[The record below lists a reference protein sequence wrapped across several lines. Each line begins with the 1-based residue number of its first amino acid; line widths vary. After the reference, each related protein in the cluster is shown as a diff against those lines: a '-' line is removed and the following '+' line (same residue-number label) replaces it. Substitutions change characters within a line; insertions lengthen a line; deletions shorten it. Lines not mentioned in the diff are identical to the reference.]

1 MSNDTSIAI
10 IGIAGRFPQA
20 SDMDAFWDNLKNGRE
35 GITFFTDTELLA
47 AGVSPQDLSQPDY
60 VKARAVLEGVELF
73 DAEFFGYNSREA
85 QWMDPQQRIFLEQA
99 HVALENAGYACGDAP
114 LNIGVFAGCSV
125 SSYLLSNLLSS
136 GEIDAGVGNMQV
148 MIGNDKDYLASRTSY
163 KLNLIGPSLSV
174 QTACS
179 TSLTA
184 VHVAC
189 QSLLGGECDMALAG
203 GSCVSLPQVS
213 GYLYQE
219 GSIASPDGHCRPFD
233 AQAKGTNGG
242 SGVGV
247 VLLKR
252 FEEAL
257 ADGDHIYAIIKG
269 SAINN
274 DGTDKV
280 GFTAPSQNGQAAVI
294 AEALAL
300 ANVDASEIGYIEAH
314 GTATPVGD
322 PIEIA
327 ALTQVFQKTVKKT
340 GFCAI
345 GSIKSNLGHLDAA
358 AGIAGLLKTILA
370 LKNRQI
376 PASLNFTRP
385 NPKIKFEN
393 SPFFVPTQTVD
404 WTTENHQPRRAG
416 VSSFGI
422 GGSNVHV
429 ILEEFTTPPRDNSQ
443 GPHLLVFSA
452 KSPDALNRMREN
464 FAQYLERNPTVN
476 LSDTAHTLQVGRR
489 AFQYRQAI
497 VTTDVA
503 DALRQLRL
511 PLEAVP
517 ATATDIAFLFTGQGV
532 PILNV
537 GRALYDEVD
546 FFKNTV
552 NECSKWLEPLLGL
565 SIAHLIYPTQEDT
578 SRAERSLAET
588 KFAQPALL
596 IIEYALTRLLQ
607 QCGIEPR
614 ALLGHSLGQYCAAVI
629 ADIFS
634 IQDALVLV
642 AQRGEAMQS
651 LQQGGMTSVQLSEED
666 ARTYIKNTT
675 LDIAAVNS
683 HDTCVIAGHESELET
698 LENKL
703 QKNGVGY
710 KRSPV
715 NRAFH
720 SSMTESCLKNIE
732 IAVQKIRIQAASTP
746 LLCNVTGDWLTSDH
760 ASDPKYWSKHT
771 RSSVRFSDCL
781 QTLARQGEMQWLE
794 IGPAPIL
801 SGIVKRNKFS
811 DTHIRAVPTFSG
823 KGKQELLQI
832 LGQLWRSGFS
842 LNWNAIREITS
853 QEKAPQRIPLPTY
866 PFELKR
872 YWIDPKPVEGAQV
885 NVQNVQQQP
894 VQLTAQEKITESLY
908 FSKWIKSESVE
919 TTLTFSNVLFFDPQT
934 NQGNEIIE
942 KLSGLDVAVLTI
954 NSLDQLDLIHSREW
968 DAIIYAWPLKHTG
981 HKFDDGALEYSFY
994 ALMEVAQALS
1004 RSTQVQSASFIVLTK
1019 YSADPIQNDV
1029 VDPYQASILGAAR
1042 EIPKEISWLQS
1053 RCIDITT
1060 AQSTNTIL
1068 KEIFDTRGDYFVA
1081 LRAQDRYCWTLAPLK
1096 NELTVHSLPL
1106 KKNGTYWIVGGTGG
1120 VGMTIARYLAKHY
1133 QSKLVISGR
1142 QALLTASVETCAPK
1156 DWLHKRFKTIERKN
1170 NITTILQRQGLA
1182 DLLSLYSASLVWEY
1196 LKSSKLD
1203 FQSNTSIE
1211 LDVLEKK
1218 LGIKENYH
1226 KFFVFMID
1234 LLTRQKLISRTDKSI
1249 QILSQPE
1256 ESGRIRQEILKHH
1269 ADFEGMIDFMHYCA
1283 RHYQQVLCG
1292 ETSGAGVLYPDGSA
1306 SKMLEA
1312 VSKTAEHSSIR
1323 NQLDLMSEWCRKIS
1337 KENTNGPLRILE
1349 IGGGHGMLTDSVL
1362 NEIGEVEYY
1371 FTDIGKTF
1379 VDARSEQTKK
1389 QGEQRVTCK
1398 ILDISKDPRIQGFA
1412 LGQFDWVLAMNVVH
1426 ATPDIE
1432 DTLRHI
1438 RSLLKPGGQLI
1449 LLETVRQEDWV
1460 DIVWGLTPG
1469 WWTFNDTEI
1478 RISSPLLSTKKW
1490 SEVLENNGFDDFFST
1505 TDTTSNHDA
1514 ALMLA
1519 RSTQTYE
1526 QFNAKIRSDIEE
1538 LQALGSEVLLLS
1550 ADVGDERSMQD
1561 AKDKIETRFGAPDAI
1576 IHCAMVLEDSP
1587 LSAKTRTQAQ
1597 RVLHPK
1603 VHGLRVL
1610 DKILGDSHLDFLAFF
1625 SSLSSIDPG
1634 PGQFDY
1640 AAANAVI
1647 DAYARSTSHGQRHVI
1662 SINWNRWE
1670 ESGYVSRLN
1679 EAHQIS
1685 QGQISK
1691 NIPLDIDS
1699 LWTLSEHRIQDV
1711 SLLPGTALIEYVV
1724 RFAVDIFKAYPIEI
1738 NQLQYVSPCR
1748 LTQPNRNQLRLTLKD
1763 LGSREYGFDFKLN
1776 DDSIPNATGTIC
1788 PAHVINRVQTDIES
1802 WMNDCTFELNA
1813 NQNQTTPVAQ
1823 LGPRWQCLKVAK
1835 FNQDQSRA
1843 YALISLDDDFTED
1856 FNNHI
1861 LHPALLDVATG
1872 FACSG
1877 QYLPVG
1883 MSHLIVYDRLPATFF
1898 SLVEIETQNGHPIL
1912 NIQLV
1917 SKDGVTLACI
1927 DGYMLR
1933 PVQSR
1938 HILRQSRPGQIESL
1952 SLVEDTIHELRPDEV
1967 EIEVIAA
1974 GLNFKDVLIASGL
1987 LPSGVD
1993 HSDQY
1998 LLFGAECSG
2007 RIKRVGHRAQK
2018 QWDIGDEV
2026 IATAPGAL
2034 AEFVIVP
2041 GAQVFN
2047 KPPSLTFA
2055 QSASIPVA
2063 FATAYFALHTLGRI
2077 QSGQR
2082 VLIHSASGGV
2092 GLAAIQIAKQAGAE
2106 IFATAG
2112 HDSKRNYLNE
2122 LGIPHVMDSRSSDF
2136 ARQIM
2141 DITQGEGVDLVLNAL
2156 SGSQMLASLDLVAKN
2171 GVFLELGKRD
2181 ILANADLPLRL
2192 FDKGIG
2198 FFAIDFTPEHRDYSS
2213 VIHQVLEKI
2222 NLGVY
2227 QPLPHTLY
2235 SMRKAPE
2242 AFQFMLESKHIGK
2255 IILAPNPVF
2264 ANDQGFKQP
2273 QPPSPQEAINISK
2286 GLSDEQGWEVF
2297 TLSLQSRRSQ
2307 IAVIP
2312 ADSDIF
2318 AHQAISQ
2325 NISHD
2330 LIVMSDHQT
2339 ILESSGH
2346 SNIAW
2351 ETPTQ
2356 KKLAGIWQSVL
2367 GHEVTRS
2374 EDNFFE
2380 LRGDSLLAI
2389 SVISKIRQQ
2398 FGVPLEA
2405 SVLFTSPTLRELAM
2419 EIDQKLPLSET
2430 SEKRQIPTIVE
2441 NEHIPLPRLTS
2452 TPLPKG
2458 IVPLNQGGLRNPI
2471 FLAPPI
2477 MGTLFPYVQFAQL
2490 LGKDQPVYGLA
2501 PRVDDQGTPLW
2512 RSMEEQAAFY
2522 VKDILQTQPK
2532 GPYQL
2537 AGWSFGAT
2545 VAFEVARQ
2553 LESAGHSVSF
2563 FAAIDYPAQGTAQS
2577 SMLDFMRF
2585 FGASTIKNL
2594 SSYLKDYLY
2603 LRQKTPENKKSSWIG
2618 NIVENAV
2625 ISKIISP
2632 EAQEVFRDQPD
2643 LPELMKVYR
2652 GNASALA
2659 KYKPN
2664 RSFRGKIDLFRTE
2677 DHNMKRHNHS
2687 LEWETMTHGRV
2698 RVHKIGGTHMTVLRS
2713 PYVEKLAELIK
2724 KNLN

>member
-1 MSNDTSIAI
+1 MSSDTSIAI

-20 SDMDAFWDNLKNGRE
+20 TDMDAFWDNLKNGRE

-47 AGVSPQDLSQPDY
+47 AGVSPQELSQPNY

-73 DAEFFGYNSREA
+73 DADFFGFSSREA
-85 QWMDPQQRIFLEQA
+85 QWMDPQHRIFLEQA
-99 HVALENAGYACGDAP
+99 HVALENAGYACGDEP
-114 LNIGVFAGCSV
+114 LNIGVFAGCSA
-125 SSYLLSNLLSS
+125 SSYLLSNLLPN
-136 GEIDAGVGNMQV
+136 GDIDAGVGNMQV

-184 VHVAC
+184 VHIAC

-213 GYLYQE
+213 GYLHQD

-252 FEEAL
+252 FEDAL

-274 DGTDKV
+274 DGADKV

-294 AEALAL
+294 AEALVL
-300 ANVDASEIGYIEAH
+300 SNVDASEIGYIEAH

-322 PIEIA
+322 PIEVA
-327 ALTQVFQKTVKKT
+327 ALTQVFQKTFKKT
-340 GFCAI
+340 GCCAI
-345 GSIKSNLGHLDAA
+345 GSIKSNIGHLDAA

-376 PASLNFTRP
+376 PASLNFIRP
-385 NPKIKFEN
+385 NPKIKLEN
-393 SPFFVPTQTVD
+393 SPFFVPTETID
-404 WTTENHQPRRAG
+404 WATDKNQPRRAG

-429 ILEEFTTPPRDNSQ
+429 VLEEFAPPVRDNTQ

-452 KSPDALNRMREN
+452 KNPDALNRIREN
-464 FAQYLERNPTVN
+464 FAQYLERNPSVN
-476 LSDTAHTLQVGRR
+476 LSDAAHTLQVGRR

-497 VTTDVA
+497 VATDVA
-503 DALRQLRL
+503 DAVRQLRL
-511 PLEAVP
+511 PHEAVP

-552 NECSKWLEPLLGL
+552 NECSRWLEPRLGL
-565 SIAHLIYPTQEDT
+565 SIAHLIYPTQEAA
-578 SRAERSLAET
+578 SSAERSLAET
-588 KFAQPALL
+588 KLAQPALL

-607 QCGIEPR
+607 HCGIEPH

-629 ADIFS
+629 AGIFS
-634 IQDALVLV
+634 IQDALLLV
-642 AQRGEAMQS
+642 VQRGEAMQS
-651 LQQGGMTSVQLSEED
+651 LQQGGMTSVQLSEQD
-666 ARTYIKNTT
+666 ARAYLKNTT

-683 HDTCVIAGHESELET
+683 HDTCVIAGPEDELET
-698 LENKL
+698 LENQL
-703 QKNGVGY
+703 QKNGIGY
-710 KRSPV
+710 KRSTV

-720 SSMTESCLKNIE
+720 SSMTDSCLKNIE
-732 IAVQKIRIQAASTP
+732 IAAEKLKIQTGSIP
-746 LLCNVTGDWLTSDH
+746 ILCNISGDWLTSDA
-760 ASDPKYWSKHT
+760 ASDPRYWSKHT
-771 RSSVRFSDCL
+771 RASVRFSDCL
-781 QTLARQGEMQWLE
+781 QTLAKQSDMQWLE
-794 IGPAPIL
+794 IGPAPVL
-801 SGIVKRNKFS
+801 SGLVRRNRFA
-811 DTHIRAVPTFSG
+811 DTNIRPVPTFSG
-823 KGKQELLQI
+823 KGKQELLHI
-832 LGQLWRSGFS
+832 FGQLWHSGLS
-842 LNWNAIREITS
+842 LNWNAIRELTS
-853 QEKAPQRIPLPTY
+853 QDKSPRRVPLPTY

-872 YWIDPKPVEGAQV
+872 YWIDPKPVSIKQVSIESVQPQTVQSSAQH
-885 NVQNVQQQP
+885 
-894 VQLTAQEKITESLY
+894 KITEALY
-908 FSKWIKSESVE
+908 FPKWIRTDSVE
-919 TTLTFSNVLFFDPQT
+919 SRITFTNVLFFDPQT
-934 NQGNEIIE
+934 DQSNEIIE
-942 KLSGLDVAVLTI
+942 KLSGLDITVVTI
-954 NSLDQLDLIHSREW
+954 NSLDQLNLIHSKEW
-968 DAIIYAWPLKHTG
+968 DAIIYAWPLKHTC
-981 HKFDDGALEYSFY
+981 HTFDDDALEYSFY
-994 ALMEVAQALS
+994 ALMEVAQALT
-1004 RSTQVQSASFIVLTK
+1004 RSTQIQSASFIILTTA
-1019 YSADPIQNDV
+1019 SADPLQNDI
-1029 VDPYQASILGAAR
+1029 VDPFQASVLGAAR
-1042 EIPKEISWLQS
+1042 EIPKEISWLNS
-1053 RCIDITT
+1053 RCIDVTT
-1060 AQSTNTIL
+1060 SQSTKEIL
-1068 KEIFDTRGDYFVA
+1068 NEIFDSRGDFFVA
-1081 LRAQDRYCWTLAPLK
+1081 LRDQDRYCWTLAPLK
-1096 NELTVHSLPL
+1096 NELTINPLPL
-1106 KKNGTYWIVGGTGG
+1106 KKNGIYWIIGGTGG

-1133 QSKLVISGR
+1133 QSKLVISSR
-1142 QALLTASVETCAPK
+1142 QAILTASVEPGAPK
-1156 DWLHKRFKTIERKN
+1156 DWLHKRFKTIEKKN
-1170 NITTILQRQGLA
+1170 NITTILQRHGLS
-1182 DLLSLYSASLVWEY
+1182 DLLSLYSASLVWDY
-1196 LKSSKLD
+1196 LKSSKLN
-1203 FQSNTSIE
+1203 FQSNTTIR
-1211 LDVLEKK
+1211 LDVLENK

-1226 KFFVFMID
+1226 KFFLFMID
-1234 LLTRQKLISRTDKSI
+1234 LLTRQKLIFRTEESI
-1249 QILSQPE
+1249 EILSQPE
-1256 ESGRIRQEILKHH
+1256 ESWKIHQKILNHH
-1269 ADFEGMIDFMHYCA
+1269 ADFEGMIDFMQYCA

-1312 VSKTAEHSSIR
+1312 VSKTAEHSCIR

-1337 KENTNGPLRILE
+1337 KENKNGPLRILE
-1349 IGGGHGMLTDSVL
+1349 VGGGHGMLTDSVL
-1362 NEIGEVEYY
+1362 KEIGEVEYY
-1371 FTDIGKTF
+1371 FTDIGKSF
-1379 VDARSEQTKK
+1379 VDARSEQAKK
-1389 QGEQRVTCK
+1389 QGEQRVVCK
-1398 ILDISKDPRIQGFA
+1398 LLDISKDPLIQGFA
-1412 LGQFDWVLAMNVVH
+1412 PGQFDWVLAMNVVH
-1426 ATPDIE
+1426 ATPDIG

-1469 WWTFNDTEI
+1469 WWTFNDTQI
-1478 RISSPLLSTKKW
+1478 RTSSPLLSTKKW
-1490 SEVLENNGFDDFFST
+1490 SEILANNGFDDFFST
-1505 TDTTSNHDA
+1505 SDSTSNHDA
-1514 ALMLA
+1514 ALMVA

-1526 QFNAKIRSDIEE
+1526 QFNAKIRSDIDEI
-1538 LQALGSEVLLLS
+1538 QALGSEVFLIP

-1561 AKDKIETRFGAPDAI
+1561 AKDKIETRFGALDAI

-1587 LSAKTRTQAQ
+1587 LSAKTRTQTQ

-1610 DKILGDSHLDFLAFF
+1610 DKIIGNFPLDFLALF

-1647 DAYARSTSHGQRHVI
+1647 DAYARSNSDVHRHII
-1662 SINWNRWE
+1662 SINWNRWQ

-1691 NIPLDIDS
+1691 TIPLDIES
-1699 LWTLSEHRIQDV
+1699 LWTLSEHQIQDI

-1724 RFAVDIFKAYPIEI
+1724 RFAVDIFKVYPIEI
-1738 NQLQYVSPCR
+1738 NHLQYVSPC
-1748 LTQPNRNQLRLTLKD
+1748 QIIQKSRNHLRLTLQD
-1763 LGSREYGFDFKLN
+1763 LGHSKYDFDFKLN
-1776 DDSIPNATGTIC
+1776 DDSIPNATGTVS
-1788 PAHVINRVQTDIES
+1788 PAHLKHRVQADLQS
-1802 WMNDCTFELNA
+1802 WMNDCTFEFNL
-1813 NQNQTTPVAQ
+1813 NQTESIPVAQ
-1823 LGPRWQCLKVAK
+1823 LGPRWQCLKFAK
-1835 FNQDQSRA
+1835 FNQDHSRA
-1843 YALISLDDDFTED
+1843 FALISLDDQFLDD
-1856 FNNHI
+1856 LNDHI

-1877 QYLPVG
+1877 QYLPFG
-1883 MSHLIVYDRLPATFF
+1883 ISHLIVYDTLPATFF
-1898 SLVEIETQNGHPIL
+1898 SLVEIETQHGHPTL

-1917 SKDGVTLACI
+1917 SKDGMTLACI

-1933 PVQSR
+1933 PFKSR
-1938 HILRQSRPGQIESL
+1938 QTLRQSRPGQIESL
-1952 SLVEDTIHELRPDEV
+1952 SLVEDTTPELRPDEV
-1967 EIEVIAA
+1967 EIEIIAA
-1974 GLNFKDVLIASGL
+1974 GLNFKDVLLASGL
-1987 LPSGVD
+1987 LPGGID
-1993 HSDQY
+1993 HTHQH

-2007 RIKRVGHRAQK
+2007 RIKRLGLRVQK
-2018 QWDIGDEV
+2018 KWKIGDEV
-2026 IATAPGAL
+2026 IATAPGSL
-2034 AEFVIVP
+2034 AEYVIVP
-2041 GAQVFN
+2041 VKQVFN

-2055 QSASIPVA
+2055 QAASIPVA

-2077 QSGQR
+2077 QAGQR

-2092 GLAAIQIAKQAGAE
+2092 GLAAVQIAKQAGAE

-2112 HDSKRNYLNE
+2112 NDLKRKYLHE
-2122 LGIPHVMDSRSSDF
+2122 LGIPHIMDSRATDF

-2141 DITQGEGVDLVLNAL
+2141 NVTQGEGVDLVLNAL
-2156 SGSQMLASLDLVAKN
+2156 TGSQMLASLDLVAKN

-2181 ILANADLPLRL
+2181 ILANADLPLSI

-2198 FFAIDFTPEHRDYSS
+2198 FFAIDFTPEHRDYAS

-2222 NLGVY
+2222 ERGVY

-2235 SMRKAPE
+2235 AMREAPE

-2255 IILAPNPVF
+2255 IILAPDPEL
-2264 ANDQGFKQP
+2264 ANDRSFKQP
-2273 QPPSPQEAINISK
+2273 QTPSSVEAINISN

-2297 TLSLQSRRSQ
+2297 TLSLQSRKSQ

-2312 ADSDIF
+2312 PDSDIF
-2318 AHQAISQ
+2318 VNQASSQ

-2330 LIVMSDHQT
+2330 LIFMPDRQT
-2339 ILESSGH
+2339 SQESAAQ

-2367 GHEVTRS
+2367 GQEVTRS

-2389 SVISKIRQQ
+2389 SVIAKIRQQ
-2398 FGVPLEA
+2398 FGVALEA
-2405 SVLFTSPTLRELAM
+2405 SSLFTSPTLRELALV
-2419 EIDQKLPLSET
+2419 IDQKLPPSDPL
-2430 SEKRQIPTIVE
+2430 EKKQIPRIVVTE
-2441 NEHIPLPRLTS
+2441 DIHHPELNS

-2458 IVPLNQGGLRNPI
+2458 IVPLNKGGARKPI

-2501 PRVDDQGTPLW
+2501 PRVDDKGTPLW
-2512 RSMEEQAAFY
+2512 HSMEEQAAFY
-2522 VKDILQTQPK
+2522 VKDILLSQPE

-2553 LESAGHSVSF
+2553 LESAGHQVSF
-2563 FAAIDYPAQGTAQS
+2563 FAAIDYPAQGTPQS

-2594 SSYLKDYLY
+2594 SSYLKDYMY
-2603 LRQKTPENKKSSWIG
+2603 LRQKTPENTKSSWIG

-2659 KYKPN
+2659 KYKPS
-2664 RSFRGKIDLFRTE
+2664 RSYRGRIDLFRTE
-2677 DHNMKRHNHS
+2677 DHNMKRHNNS

-2698 RVHKIGGTHMTVLRS
+2698 RVHQIGGTHMTILRS
-2713 PYVEKLAELIK
+2713 PYVEKLADLIK

>member
-35 GITFFTDTELLA
+35 GITFFSDTELLA

-73 DAEFFGYNSREA
+73 DAEFFGYSSREA
-85 QWMDPQQRIFLEQA
+85 QWMDPQHRIFLEQA
-99 HVALENAGYACGDAP
+99 HVALENAGYACGDEP

-136 GEIDAGVGNMQV
+136 GDIDAGVGNMQV

-252 FEEAL
+252 FEDAL

-280 GFTAPSQNGQAAVI
+280 GFTAPSQNGQAAVV

-322 PIEIA
+322 PIEVA
-327 ALTQVFQKTVKKT
+327 ALTQVFKKTVKKT
-340 GFCAI
+340 GVCAI

-376 PASLNFTRP
+376 PASLNFTHP
-385 NPKIKFEN
+385 NPKIKFEH
-393 SPFFVPTQTVD
+393 SPFFVPTKTID
-404 WTTENHQPRRAG
+404 WTTEKNQPRRAG

-429 ILEEFTTPPRDNSQ
+429 VLEEFTNPPRDNTQ
-443 GPHLLVFSA
+443 GPYLLVFSA
-452 KSPDALNRMREN
+452 KSPDALNRMRVN
-464 FAQYLERNPTVN
+464 FAQYLESNPSVN

-489 AFQYRQAI
+489 AFQFRQAI
-497 VTTDVA
+497 VATETA
-503 DALRQLRL
+503 DAVRQLRL
-511 PLEAVP
+511 PHEAVP
-517 ATATDIAFLFTGQGV
+517 ATATEVAFLFTGQGV

-537 GRALYDEVD
+537 GRALYEEVD

-565 SIAHLIYPTQEDT
+565 SIANLIYPTQEGT
-578 SRAERSLAET
+578 SSAERSLAET

-596 IIEYALTRLLQ
+596 IIEYALTKLLQ

-629 ADIFS
+629 AGIFS

-642 AQRGEAMQS
+642 SQRGEAMQS

-666 ARTYIKNTT
+666 ARAYIKNTT

-683 HDTCVIAGHESELET
+683 HDTCVIAGYENELET
-698 LENKL
+698 LENTL
-703 QKNGVGY
+703 QKNGIGY

-720 SSMTESCLKNIE
+720 SSMTDSCLKNIE
-732 IAVQKIRIQAASTP
+732 IAAEKLSIQAGSIP
-746 LLCNVTGDWLTSDH
+746 VLCNVTGDWLTSDDS
-760 ASDPKYWSKHT
+760 SDPRYWSKHT
-771 RSSVRFSDCL
+771 RASVRFSDCL

-801 SGIVKRNKFS
+801 SGLVRRNKFS
-811 DTHIRAVPTFSG
+811 ETHIRPVSTFSG

-832 LGQLWRSGFS
+832 LGQFWLAGLS
-842 LNWNAIREITS
+842 LNWNAIRELTS
-853 QEKAPQRIPLPTY
+853 QDRAPQRVPLPTY
-866 PFELKR
+866 PFEPKR
-872 YWIDPKPVEGAQV
+872 YWIDPKPVAPNPVSAQS
-885 NVQNVQQQP
+885 VQPAPDQP
-894 VQLTAQEKITESLY
+894 TAQEKITEALY
-908 FSKWIKSESVE
+908 FPKWIRTESVKS
-919 TTLTFSNVLFFDPQT
+919 TLTFSNILFFDPQT
-934 NQGNEIIE
+934 DQGDEIIE
-942 KLSGLDVAVLTI
+942 KLSGLDIAVVTI

-981 HKFDDGALEYSFY
+981 QTFDDHALEFSFY
-994 ALMEVAQALS
+994 ALMEVAQALT
-1004 RSTQVQSASFIVLTK
+1004 RSTQIQSASFIVLTTF
-1019 YSADPIQNDV
+1019 SADPLQNDI
-1029 VDPYQASILGAAR
+1029 VDPFQASILGASR
-1042 EIPKEISWLQS
+1042 EIPKEISWLHS

-1060 AQSTNTIL
+1060 AQSTNAIL
-1068 KEIFDTRGDYFVA
+1068 KEIFDSRGDFFVA
-1081 LRAQDRYCWTLAPLK
+1081 LRDQDRYCWTLAPLK
-1096 NELTVHSLPL
+1096 NELTLHSLPL
-1106 KKNGTYWIVGGTGG
+1106 KKDGIYWIVGGTGG

-1142 QALLTASVETCAPK
+1142 QAILTASVEPSAPK
-1156 DWLHKRFKTIERKN
+1156 DWLLKRFKTIEKKN
-1170 NITTILQRQGLA
+1170 NITTIIQRHGLA
-1182 DLLSLYSASLVWEY
+1182 DLLSLYSASLVWDY
-1196 LKSSKLD
+1196 LTGSKLN
-1203 FQSNTSIE
+1203 FQSKASIQ

-1234 LLTRQKLISRTDKSI
+1234 LLTRQKLITRTEGSI
-1249 QILSQPE
+1249 EILSQPD
-1256 ESGRIRQEILKHH
+1256 ESRKIRQKILNHH
-1269 ADFEGMIDFMHYCA
+1269 ADFEGMIDFMQYCA
-1283 RHYQQVLCG
+1283 THYQQVLCG
-1292 ETSGAGVLYPDGSA
+1292 ETSGAGVLYPNGSA

-1312 VSKTAEHSSIR
+1312 VSKTAEHSCIR
-1323 NQLDLMSEWCRKIS
+1323 NQLELMSEWCRKIS
-1337 KENTNGPLRILE
+1337 KDNTNNPLRILE

-1371 FTDIGKTF
+1371 FTDIGKSF
-1379 VDARSEQTKK
+1379 VDARSEQAKK
-1389 QGEQRVTCK
+1389 QGEQRVVCK

-1412 LGQFDWVLAMNVVH
+1412 PGQFDWVLAMNVIH
-1426 ATPDIE
+1426 ATPDIG
-1432 DTLRHI
+1432 DTLGHI
-1438 RSLLKPGGQLI
+1438 RSLLKPGGKLI

-1469 WWTFNDTEI
+1469 WWTFNDTDI
-1478 RISSPLLSTKKW
+1478 RTSSPLLSTKKW
-1490 SEVLENNGFDDFFST
+1490 SEILADNGFDDFFST

-1514 ALMLA
+1514 ALMVA

-1526 QFNAKIRSDIEE
+1526 QFNERIRSDIDE
-1538 LQALGSEVLLLS
+1538 LQALGSEVLLIS
-1550 ADVGDERSMQD
+1550 ADVGDERSMKG
-1561 AKDKIETRFGAPDAI
+1561 AKDKIETRFGALDAI

-1603 VHGLRVL
+1603 VYGLQVL
-1610 DKILGDSHLDFLAFF
+1610 DKILGDSHLDFLALF
-1625 SSLSSIDPG
+1625 SSLSAIDPG

-1647 DAYARSTSHGQRHVI
+1647 DAYARSNSRVQRHVI

-1685 QGQISK
+1685 QGQKFK
-1691 NIPLDIDS
+1691 NIPLDIAS
-1699 LWTLSEHRIQDV
+1699 LWTLSEHQIQGV

-1748 LTQPNRNQLRLTLKD
+1748 LIQPSRNQLRLTLQD
-1763 LGSREYGFDFKLN
+1763 LGQRKYDFEFKLN
-1776 DDSIPNATGTIC
+1776 GDSIPNATGTIT
-1788 PAHVINRVQTDIES
+1788 PAHVINRVQVDLQS
-1802 WMNDCTFELNA
+1802 WMNDCTFEWNV
-1813 NQNQTTPVAQ
+1813 NQTESTPVAQ
-1823 LGPRWQCLKVAK
+1823 LGPRWHCLKFAK

-1843 YALISLDDDFTED
+1843 YALISLDDAFLED
-1856 FNNHI
+1856 LNDHI

-1883 MSHLIVYDRLPATFF
+1883 ISHLIVYDRLPATFF

-1912 NIQLV
+1912 NIQLI
-1917 SKDGVTLACI
+1917 SKDGETLACI

-1933 PVQSR
+1933 PVKSR
-1938 HILRQSRPGQIESL
+1938 HILRQSRPGHIESL
-1952 SLVEDTIHELRPDEV
+1952 SLIDDTISELKPDEV

-1974 GLNFKDVLIASGL
+1974 GLNFKDVLLASGL
-1987 LPSGVD
+1987 LPSGTD

-2018 QWDIGDEV
+2018 KWNIGDEV

-2034 AEFVIVP
+2034 AEYVIVP
-2041 GAQVFN
+2041 SEQVFN

-2112 HDSKRNYLNE
+2112 HDSKRKYLSE

-2171 GVFLELGKRD
+2171 GIFLELGKRD
-2181 ILANADLPLRL
+2181 ILANANLPLSI

-2198 FFAIDFTPEHRDYSS
+2198 FFAIEFTPEHRDYSS

-2222 NLGVY
+2222 DLGLY
-2227 QPLPHTLY
+2227 QPLPHALY
-2235 SMRKAPE
+2235 PLREAPD

-2255 IILAPNPVF
+2255 IILAPDPAL
-2264 ANDQGFKQP
+2264 ANDRGFKQP
-2273 QPPSPQEAINISK
+2273 QPKNPLEAINISN

-2297 TLSLQSRRSQ
+2297 ALSLQSRRSQ

-2312 ADSDIF
+2312 PNSNIF
-2318 AHQAISQ
+2318 VNQSSLQ

-2330 LIVMSDHQT
+2330 LIFMPDRQSAPESAGQT
-2339 ILESSGH
+2339 
-2346 SNIAW
+2346 NIAW

-2367 GHEVTRS
+2367 GQEVTRS

-2398 FGVPLEA
+2398 FGVALEA
-2405 SVLFTSPTLRELAM
+2405 SILFTSPTLRELAL
-2419 EIDQKLPLSET
+2419 EIDQKLPPSDPSE
-2430 SEKRQIPTIVE
+2430 RNQIPTTVE
-2441 NEHIPLPRLTS
+2441 TEHIYQSGLS
-2452 TPLPKG
+2452 NTPLPKG
-2458 IVPLNQGGLRNPI
+2458 IVPLNHGGSRKPI

-2490 LGKDQPVYGLA
+2490 LGKDQPVFGLA

-2522 VKDILQTQPK
+2522 VKDILETQPE

-2563 FAAIDYPAQGTAQS
+2563 FAAIDYPAQGTPQS

-2594 SSYLKDYLY
+2594 SSYLKDYMY

-2643 LPELMKVYR
+2643 LSELMKVYR

-2664 RSFRGKIDLFRTE
+2664 RSYLGKIDLFRTE

-2713 PYVEKLAELIK
+2713 PYVEKLADLIK